1 MGSLLFFAF
10 SWWGILVRIVAIIH
24 FIRRR
29 PDTYWLWIILIHW
42 MGAVVYIA
50 AAVLPDAGP
59 LRESCKGFPRRK
71 RIRALAAAIL
81 DNPSAAKY
89 EELADL
95 YSEEK
100 KLARPS
106 QRYDKAITMSTD

>member
-10 SWWGILVRIVAIIH
+10 SWWGILVRIVAIVH

-50 AAVLPDAGP
+50 VEVLPDAGL
-59 LRESCKGFPRRK
+59 LRQSFKVFPRRT
-71 RIRALAAAIL
+71 RIRELEAAIR
-81 DNPSAAKY
+81 DNPAAGNY

-95 YSEEK
+95 YWQDK
-100 KLARPS
+100 KLSRPRAR
-106 QRYDKAITMSTD
+106 Y